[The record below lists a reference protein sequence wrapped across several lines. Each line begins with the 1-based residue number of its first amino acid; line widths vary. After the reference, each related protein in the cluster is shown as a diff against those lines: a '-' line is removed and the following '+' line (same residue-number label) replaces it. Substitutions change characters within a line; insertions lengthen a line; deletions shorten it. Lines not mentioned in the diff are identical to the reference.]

1 MNAATRS
8 GQSAKMRLEIRIDS
22 KLKESATRAAF
33 LANCDVTDLVI
44 RGLAHEIR
52 EVESNFAHVRL
63 AQSDFERFQALVE
76 YTRPMGSKLR
86 QAARSLQ
93 QEGLELSGLYD
104 SEIKSQQKDV

>member
-76 YTRPMGSKLR
+76 STRPMGSKLR
-86 QAARSLQ
+86 KAASSLQ
-93 QEGLELSGLYD
+93 QEGFELNGLYD
-104 SEIKSQQKDV
+104 TEKKPQQKDV